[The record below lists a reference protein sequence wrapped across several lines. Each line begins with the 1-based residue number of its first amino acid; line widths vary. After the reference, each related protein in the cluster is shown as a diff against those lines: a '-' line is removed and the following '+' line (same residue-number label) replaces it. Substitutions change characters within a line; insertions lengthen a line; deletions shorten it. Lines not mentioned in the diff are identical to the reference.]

1 MAMFDLILCE
11 FAKLKRSKMLLIS
24 FLGALVTPSMEFI
37 EALRMHH
44 SYPDKVF
51 GIGDLYSS
59 CLLYSMVLFGM
70 VVYVVIGS
78 YLFSRE
84 YSENTLKSILTIPVS
99 KGAFLTSKFIMFFI
113 WIILLTLITWASML
127 AFTAIFVAIYHSMSF
142 DFLVAFQYLGK
153 MLLGGVLIFA
163 TLSPFIYLT
172 LWTKQVVIPVIAATA
187 FVLANAALSN
197 EPLGAL
203 FPWTATYLLV
213 SDCLAATGYTF
224 GLSVGLIIL
233 VSVLGFI
240 VSSWYF
246 VNEDIK

>member
-1 MAMFDLILCE
+1 MFDLIACE

-24 FLGALVTPSMEFI
+24 FLGALVTPCMEFI

-44 SYPDKVF
+44 SYPEKVF

-59 CLLYSMVLFGM
+59 SLLYSMLLFGM

-99 KGAFLTSKFIMFFI
+99 KGAFLISKFIMFFI
-113 WIILLTLITWASML
+113 WIMVLILITWASML
-127 AFTAIFVAIYHSMSF
+127 AFSAIFVAIYHSMPL
-142 DFLVAFQYLGK
+142 DFVIAFQYLGK
-153 MLLGGVLIFA
+153 MLLGGVLMFA
-163 TLSPFIYLT
+163 TLSPFIFLT
-172 LWTKQVVIPVIAATA
+172 LWTKQVIVPVIAATA
-187 FVLANAALSN
+187 FVMANAALSN

-213 SDCLAATGYTF
+213 SNRFAGTGYPF
-224 GLSVGLIIL
+224 GLSASLILL
-233 VSVLGFI
+233 VSVLGFVI
-240 VSSWYF
+240 SAWYF
-246 VNEDIK
+246 VHEDVK